1 MADPAGPKPHQHV
14 PEPVTPW
21 LGVTKAGDSETTL
34 YEADPN
40 QLCEKLTRVAAAALA
55 DPADQSHPY
64 ASPVYAELTM
74 SFPSTLIQVGL
85 KEVLLSGFV
94 RFGQSLDA
102 AGVPVKLDLS
112 EAMIHN
118 FPNRIPNG
126 PGAILARRK
135 MRDVLHRHL
144 GL

>member
-21 LGVTKAGDSETTL
+21 LGVTKAGVSETTL

-40 QLCEKLTRVAAAALA
+40 QLCEKLSRVAAAAFA

-74 SFPSTLIQVGL
+74 SFPSTLIQVG
-85 KEVLLSGFV
+85 VLLSGFV

-112 EAMIHN
+112 EGMIHN
-118 FPNRIPNG
+118 FPDRIRNA

-135 MRDVLHRHL
+135 MRVVLHRHL